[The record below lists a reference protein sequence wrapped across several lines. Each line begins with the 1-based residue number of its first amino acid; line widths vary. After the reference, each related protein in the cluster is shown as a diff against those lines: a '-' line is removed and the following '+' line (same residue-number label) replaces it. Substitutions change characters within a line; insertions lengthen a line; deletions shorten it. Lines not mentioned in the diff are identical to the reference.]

1 MLEKLVLGDNYLADE
16 GIAALADALVNNSRL
31 KELDLGFRMVPL
43 IVIVLSQTKD
53 G

>member
-31 KELDLGFRMVPL
+31 KELDLGFSNGDFN
-43 IVIVLSQTKD
+43 SQRKD